1 MRLLALLA
9 LPLLLP
15 GQSPY
20 QPPRMPDGKPDF
32 TGIWQGPAIVD
43 QDLEAA
49 KIGGGSVIVDP
60 LDGKIPY
67 LPSARAQRTQ
77 NFQNRAQADPV
88 GKCYMPGT
96 PRLMYMPDPFF
107 IAATPG
113 FIAILSQFMHETR
126 AIPIDGSPHLPNIDL
141 WQGDPRG
148 SWDGDTL
155 VVDSTDFNDQTWFDA
170 AGNYHSDQLHV
181 VERFTRTGPGTIA
194 YQATITDPK
203 VFSKPWTIR
212 LPLTLNPD
220 PQAQILENECNSRQE
235 GPTVTEGTRPDPH
248 RAEHKEPVAAEMPLP
263 PSPARPSGPNLRRM
277 KDGSPNLSGYWTALT
292 GGLYSIEKTDAR
304 RNIGVP
310 AGKGIIVDPADGKL
324 PYQAWAREKA
334 IDLSENHAVEESD
347 AHCYPSGIP
356 HMMEAQ
362 QGFQILQPPGYVVM
376 LWEYMH
382 NYRII
387 PVDNRPHRLPAS
399 VHLFAGDSVG
409 HWEGDTLVIDVTNQ
423 NARTWFDIAANF
435 HSDRI
440 HVIERLTP
448 LDQNRIAYEA
458 TITDP
463 VVYTRPWRIAFNLA
477 RNTTP
482 NYRQM
487 EFACWEGEHDLSRY
501 SR

>member
-1 MRLLALLA
+1 M
-9 LPLLLP
+9 
-15 GQSPY
+15 
-20 QPPRMPDGKPDF
+20 
-32 TGIWQGPAIVD
+32 
-43 QDLEAA
+43 
-49 KIGGGSVIVDP
+49 IVDP
-60 LDGKIPY
+60 PDGKIPY
-67 LPSARAQRTQ
+67 LPAALGRQRQ

-126 AIPIDGSPHLPNIDL
+126 AIPIDGSKHLPNIDL

-170 AGNYHSDQLHV
+170 AGNYHSGELHV
-181 VERFTRTGPGTIA
+181 VERFTRTGPGTIT

-203 VFSKPWTIR
+203 VFSKPWTMR
-212 LPLTLNPD
+212 LPLTLHPD
-220 PQAQILENECNSRQE
+220 PKAQILENECNYKQE
-235 GPTVTEGTRPDPH
+235 GPTVTEGTKPDPH
-248 RAEHKEPVAAEMPLP
+248 RTEKKDAVVMTGLP
-263 PSPARPSGPNLRRM
+263 SSPAKPPAMNIRRM
-277 KDGSPNLSGYWTALT
+277 KDGTPDWSGYWNSLS

-304 RNIGVP
+304 KNIGVP
-310 AGKGIIVDPADGKL
+310 AGKGIVIDPADGKL
-324 PYQAWAREKA
+324 PYQPLAREKE

-362 QGFQILQPPGYVVM
+362 MGFQILQPPGYVVM
-376 LWEYMH
+376 VWEYMH
-382 NYRII
+382 MYRVIPLNNGPVSNG
-387 PVDNRPHRLPAS
+387 PVDNRPHRLPDS

-409 HWEGDTLVIDVTNQ
+409 HWEGDTLVIDVTHQ

-435 HSDRI
+435 HSDQI

-458 TITDP
+458 TIEDP

-487 EFACWEGEHDLSRY
+487 EFACWEGEHDLGRY
-501 SR
+501 AR